1 MKRLLMAAVI
11 TAAMVAG
18 TASAETVKIGY
29 MTTLSGS
36 AGIIGKQMQNAVK
49 LAMEHTGGKLGGMDA
64 EIVFVDDQRK
74 PDVAK
79 QLANRLL
86 KSERVD
92 VVAGVIWSNL
102 LMAIHKPVTRSDT
115 LLISSNAGP
124 SPIAGEGCHKN
135 FVSMSWQNDQT
146 PEGMG
151 KYMQDNGVSSVYL
164 MAPNYQAGKDM
175 LSGFK
180 RHYTGDIVGE
190 VYTKLGQADF
200 QAELSALRAAKP
212 AATFVFQPGGM
223 GINFVKQWNQAG
235 MNDLSKLY
243 TVFTVDGVSLPA
255 LKDTA
260 LGVIATQTWSPDLDN
275 AMNQKFV
282 ADYKAKHG
290 GYPSFYAAQA
300 YDTMMAIDYAI
311 GEAGSADTEAMRAVL
326 ASGNIPTTRGVLQM
340 NSNQFPIQNVYLR
353 EVVLDSDGVA
363 TTKIIDTVFEDHGDA
378 YAKDCKF

>member
-18 TASAETVKIGY
+18 TASADTVKIGY

-79 QLANRLL
+79 QLANRLI

-151 KYMQDNGVSSVYL
+151 KYMQDSGVRSVYL

-190 VYTKLGQADF
+190 VYTKLGQTDF

-311 GEAGSADTEAMRAVL
+311 GEAGSADAEAMRAVL
-326 ASGNIPTTRGVLQM
+326 ASGDIPTTRGVLQM